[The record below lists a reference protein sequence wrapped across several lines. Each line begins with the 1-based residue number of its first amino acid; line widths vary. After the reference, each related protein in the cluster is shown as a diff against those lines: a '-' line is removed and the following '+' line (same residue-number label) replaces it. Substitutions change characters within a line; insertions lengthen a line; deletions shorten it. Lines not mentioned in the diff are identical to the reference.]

1 MQHLPLPPLFLS
13 SLLFSFS
20 LCLCC
25 IVDGIVAPSPI
36 NQQSAPE
43 VNRTASFPSN
53 FQSRFTLF
61 SSREGCFVS
70 FYFFLSLC
78 LSRCHHQS
86 PRVLLSAIVKGN
98 CATGEIRIKVTGRFL
113 DNDGPHNRHNYCQL
127 ISRVTGKET
136 FLGGREYYYWK
147 TLRRSVFN
155 TSAASVE

>member
-1 MQHLPLPPLFLS
+1 MQHLPLSPLFLS

>member
-1 MQHLPLPPLFLS
+1 MQHLPLPPLFLP

-70 FYFFLSLC
+70 FYFFLSLFFLVIFSKKRLVKTLVTHC
-78 LSRCHHQS
+78 LS
-86 PRVLLSAIVKGN
+86 LSLEMPPSITASFIIG
-98 CATGEIRIKVTGRFL
+98 
-113 DNDGPHNRHNYCQL
+113 Y
-127 ISRVTGKET
+127 
-136 FLGGREYYYWK
+136 RERKLCY
-147 TLRRSVFN
+147 R
-155 TSAASVE
+155 